1 MARIKTGAFIPPSYT
16 PREAYAVRATAKGEA
31 TDEQQ
36 RLAMDWIIKKACA
49 TYDWPWRPGD
59 QFETSVACGRQFVGQ
74 QIVKMINLNP
84 EVLKDER
91 NKR

>member
-1 MARIKTGAFIPPSYT
+1 MAKGTEAFIPPGYS
-16 PREAYAVRATAKGEA
+16 PREAFAVRATAKGEA

-36 RLAMDWIIKKACA
+36 RLAMKWIIEKACA
-49 TYDWPWRPGD
+49 TYDLSYRPNSD
-59 QFETSVACGRQFVGQ
+59 ETILAEGRRFVGL

-84 EVLKDER
+84 EVLKNER